1 MPGNLLGMVHRHID
15 QATIDTMANLLG
27 QSRQTMQSAME
38 QVAPVL
44 VGGLAQKA
52 STRAGAD
59 ELSASLDRV
68 DVRILDDV
76 QGYLA
81 SNTSHVTQSGT
92 GILGGIFGADLG
104 NVIGRLAP
112 STGLGDAGTSSVM
125 KMLAPIVLAV
135 LARHQRH
142 ERLDSRGLAQFLD
155 DQRRD
160 VNAALP
166 ASMTGL
172 FGMSEGRSGEL
183 GEQIGES
190 RDRADRF
197 GPGGAGGVPTGAAA
211 DPKTG
216 QGGRPAG
223 EAQGM
228 HPRHG
233 GGGPSAM
240 YNQQLGPEHGGPRR
254 PAERSAGLR
263 WMVPLLG
270 VLAIIALAYGLLRH
284 REVDGVE
291 TFDPAVHGVQEQPSD
306 EEREGTAPEEQQRYQ
321 PGYGPDMEGP
331 ERQQEPTA
339 PRPGDT
345 SPGQQPPEQQAP
357 NPQAPN
363 PQAPGQQPP
372 EGQPQQ
378 QPPQGQP
385 PLEQQPGAPQGPQG
399 AVDPGTSGAVGA
411 VQGVAPAGAT
421 QGADTQG
428 ADTQGAD
435 TQGTETQGTDTQGAE
450 EPLYLGT
457 LFGAG
462 SSQLS
467 TDPGNRLNSL
477 LQLVQNNPDQAIEV
491 RGYAF
496 GADSAETEQLA
507 AERAEAV
514 RQWLV
519 DNGVDPARIEASS
532 GGTSSRSQIDVFLR

>member
-1 MPGNLLGMVHRHID
+1 
-15 QATIDTMANLLG
+15 
-27 QSRQTMQSAME
+27 
-38 QVAPVL
+38 
-44 VGGLAQKA
+44 
-52 STRAGAD
+52 
-59 ELSASLDRV
+59 
-68 DVRILDDV
+68 
-76 QGYLA
+76 
-81 SNTSHVTQSGT
+81 
-92 GILGGIFGADLG
+92 
-104 NVIGRLAP
+104 
-112 STGLGDAGTSSVM
+112 
-125 KMLAPIVLAV
+125 
-135 LARHQRH
+135 
-142 ERLDSRGLAQFLD
+142 
-155 DQRRD
+155 
-160 VNAALP
+160 
-166 ASMTGL
+166 
-172 FGMSEGRSGEL
+172 
-183 GEQIGES
+183 
-190 RDRADRF
+190 
-197 GPGGAGGVPTGAAA
+197 
-211 DPKTG
+211 
-216 QGGRPAG
+216 
-223 EAQGM
+223 
-228 HPRHG
+228 
-233 GGGPSAM
+233 M

-357 NPQAPN
+357 NPQAP
-363 PQAPGQQPP
+363 GQQPP

-428 ADTQGAD
+428 ADTQG
-435 TQGTETQGTDTQGAE
+435 TETQGTDTQGVE